1 MAKSWHGPMRL
12 PEYHGDAT
20 KFPHETWDD
29 YEMTIQLAYEGAG
42 VTTLEDSIK
51 RAHLLTGLQGKAKQ
65 TLALNPQWRNLPYK
79 ELLLQLRARF
89 NKPSHTEDL
98 GNIIQKPGE
107 TVLEFVARLREAIR
121 TVKPQDFPLFT
132 EKQAK
137 KAAKESDGDVT
148 AIPEA
153 DLKEIYEDAAN
164 DILFKYFMKGLR
176 EDLYRIVMQSR
187 PRDLKEAVNTAE
199 EYEHYSE
206 MFGISNR
213 MAHLTLTEIPTPLDS
228 TVAQASQQ
236 LKELNNRADIREQPT
251 ARQQTQP
258 YQEPPTCF
266 YCAKPGHYAREC
278 RKKARDRQQ
287 QRSMTDGSRLQSRMP
302 GLRPVRTQAF
312 GGTPQSSG
320 NPSKSYYKD
329 NNAFQSHQSKN
340 PRNNFQI
347 AIETN
352 HTPRQPQLYRQVSP
366 SKNGMRLPQ
375 EAGIQIPMAFST
387 RRPRVI

>member
-1 MAKSWHGPMRL
+1 
-12 PEYHGDAT
+12 
-20 KFPHETWDD
+20 
-29 YEMTIQLAYEGAG
+29 MTIQLAYEGAG
-42 VTTLEDSIK
+42 VMELEDPIK
-51 RAHLLTGLQGKAKQ
+51 RAHLLTGLQGKAKH
-65 TLALNPQWRNLPYK
+65 TLALNPQWRHLSYK

-107 TVLEFVARLREAIR
+107 TVLEFLARLREAIR

-137 KAAKESDGDVT
+137 KAARQSDGEVT

-153 DLKEIYEDAAN
+153 DMKEIYEDAAN

-176 EDLYRIVMQSR
+176 EDLYRVVMQSR

-213 MAHLTLTEIPTPLDS
+213 MAHLTLTEITTPIDS

-236 LKELNNRADIREQPT
+236 LTELNNRANTSREPP
-251 ARQQTQP
+251 AGRQQTQS

-287 QRSMTDGSRLQSRMP
+287 QRSMTDGSRLQPRMP

-312 GGTPQSSG
+312 GGTPQPSG

-329 NNAFQSHQSKN
+329 NHPFQSHQNKN
-340 PRNNFQI
+340 PRSNFQNATEI
-347 AIETN
+347 H
-352 HTPRQPQLYRQVSP
+352 HTPRQPQLYHQVSQ